1 MPVFLQARMRS
12 HSSATCR
19 DLVQRKERIDREVEA
34 LFGAMIAL
42 SDRADGGGPAGNIM
56 VH

>member
-1 MPVFLQARMRS
+1 MRS